1 MRYVNNLYKK
11 IHINSE
17 IKNIAIV
24 EKLVEEVCDSIF
36 GGKELHGNILISV
49 LEAVTNCIIH
59 GNKRDHNK
67 NVKIE
72 IEANREKIKFII
84 TDEGNGFDINSIPDP
99 TKSENIENPHGR
111 GIFLMKKLTDEFE
124 YVFES
129 KSFHLVFYPEKY
141 HELV

>member
-1 MRYVNNLYKK
+1 MYRR

-24 EKLVEEVCDSIF
+24 EKLVEEICDHIF

-59 GNKRDHNK
+59 GNKRDINK
-67 NVKIE
+67 IVIIE
-72 IEANREKIKFII
+72 IEASREIIKFII
-84 TDEGNGFDINSIPDP
+84 RDEGEGFDISSIPDP

-111 GIFLMKKLTDEFE
+111 GIFLMKKLTDRFE
-124 YVFES
+124 YNYENR
-129 KSFHLVFYPEKY
+129 SFILSFYPEKY
-141 HELV
+141 REFV